1 MQATSSRCSRKRSA
15 TAWAAACMLG
25 LIVAGPASAAMIE
38 VSLGNTSPGFN
49 DGDTPPLV
57 PDILAAQSGQ
67 PAPFDSGKGS
77 DVTSNLNESFTFSYS
92 AIASPISS
100 ASLTLGILDHDSAAS
115 GSQLAGFLLDGNDL
129 TADLDLLFEGGGG
142 TNGEYNIYT
151 LTLGSGLFA
160 NLADGSL
167 LVALALAGPGLQ
179 TDLTTGAVTET
190 GFNGAHLIFSTLS
203 ITTRDVPVVPEPGSL
218 ALLAFGLLGLAAA
231 RRRRTVS
238 C

>member
-1 MQATSSRCSRKRSA
+1 MQATNGRCSRTITA
-15 TAWAAACMLG
+15 AAWAAACVLG
-25 LIVAGPASAAMIE
+25 LTVAGPASAAMIN

-57 PDILAAQSGQ
+57 PDILNAQAGQ
-67 PAPFDSGKGS
+67 PAPFDSGKGG

-92 AIASPISS
+92 AIASPIVS

-115 GSQLAGFLLDGNDL
+115 GSQLASYLLDGNDL
-129 TADLDLLFEGGGG
+129 TADLDALFEGGGG
-142 TNGEYNIYT
+142 TDGEYNIYT

-160 NLADGSL
+160 DLADGSL
-167 LVALALAGPGLQ
+167 LVALALTGPGLQ
-179 TDLTTGAVTET
+179 TNLLTGAVTET

-203 ITTRDVPVVPEPGSL
+203 ITTRDVPAVPEPGSL
-218 ALLAFGLLGLAAA
+218 ALFAFGLLGLAAA
-231 RRRRTVS
+231 RRLRTAR